1 MKQSNKL
8 RYVFEKYGLRGC
20 SRLADFVG
28 IKSKDGRL
36 FFIYSS
42 FFSLGLGF
50 LVYLVLAFWMKLKD
64 MLYSKRTSVFDL

>member
-1 MKQSNKL
+1 MKRLDRL
-8 RYVFEKYGLRGC
+8 RYFFEKYGFKVC
-20 SRLADFVG
+20 SRLADFLG
-28 IKSKDGRL
+28 IKSKDVRL

-50 LVYLVLAFWMKLKD
+50 LFYLVLAFWMRIKD

>member
-8 RYVFEKYGLRGC
+8 RYFFEKYGFRVC
-20 SRLADFVG
+20 PRLADFLG
-28 IKSKDGRL
+28 IKSKDVRL